1 MSPNRRRTVDVAARE
16 EDGAPSLRT
25 AVSRMLRLMS
35 ADERRRLWWITP
47 LITLN
52 ALIQVVGIASV
63 MPFLAL
69 VADPT
74 VIDEQPLL
82 RAAYDLFRFENTV
95 AFMVFTGIVVLVV
108 LVASNAMA
116 ALTQLLMLRFSW
128 RMNHSLS
135 VRVLRSYLYKP
146 YVFFLNQNTSTL
158 AKNILG
164 EVREAVSGFL
174 VAGMNLVARVIVS
187 TAILVLLVLVDPVL
201 ALVTFAFLGVAYGG
215 FFMLVQHSLSRAGWL
230 RSKADRERFKAASEA
245 LTGIKEIKLHG
256 LEEPFLK
263 RYRGPSRRY
272 ARYMARHQV
281 ITQIPRYAF
290 ETIAF
295 GGMLVIVLF
304 TLARGSG
311 LAELLPTL
319 GVYAFASYR
328 LLPALQGVFSS
339 MSGLKFSLAAVDVLY
354 QDLGDAASARAAPS
368 SDLAPM
374 PVRERIALRD
384 VTFAYPG
391 ARRPVVRDLDL
402 EIRAKSTVAFVGATG
417 AGKTTIVDLLL
428 GLLAPDAGAL
438 LVDGTAVDDTNLGGW
453 QQNLGYVPQE
463 IYLADDTVLANIAFG
478 VPEDK
483 VDRAA
488 VERAARD
495 ANIHDFIVSELP
507 LGYDTEVG
515 ERGVRLSGGQR
526 QRLGIARALFHDPDV
541 LILDEATSALDNVT
555 EENIFHAVRTLG
567 QRKTVVMIAHRLST
581 VRDCDVIF
589 LLDEG
594 KIVARGTYDRLL
606 ETSPQFRA
614 LARIDVGEPH
624 HATV

>member
-1 MSPNRRRTVDVAARE
+1 MSPNRRRNEDEAARD
-16 EDGAPSLRT
+16 EDAAPSLRT

-52 ALIQVVGIASV
+52 ALVQVVGIASV

-74 VIDEQPLL
+74 VIDQQPLL
-82 RAAYDLFRFENTV
+82 RAAYDLFRFQNTV

-116 ALTQLLMLRFSW
+116 AVTQLLMLRFSW
-128 RMNHSLS
+128 HMNHSLS

-201 ALVTFAFLGVAYGG
+201 ALATFAFLGIAYGG

-263 RYRGPSRRY
+263 RYRGPSGRY

-281 ITQIPRYAF
+281 IIQIPRYAF

-311 LAELLPTL
+311 LTELLPTL

-354 QDLGDAASARAAPS
+354 QDLGDLASARDVPR

-374 PVRERIALRD
+374 PVRDRIALRN
-384 VTFAYPG
+384 VAFAYPG
-391 ARRPVVRDLDL
+391 ARHPVVQDLDL

-438 LVDGTAVDDTNLGGW
+438 LVDGIAVDGTNLGAW

-478 VPEDK
+478 LPKDK

-495 ANIHDFIVSELP
+495 ANIHDFIVSEMP

-555 EENIFHAVRTLG
+555 EETIFHAVRTLG

-594 KIVARGTYDRLL
+594 KIVARGTYDTLL

-614 LARIDVGEPH
+614 LARIDVGEPQR
-624 HATV
+624 ATA